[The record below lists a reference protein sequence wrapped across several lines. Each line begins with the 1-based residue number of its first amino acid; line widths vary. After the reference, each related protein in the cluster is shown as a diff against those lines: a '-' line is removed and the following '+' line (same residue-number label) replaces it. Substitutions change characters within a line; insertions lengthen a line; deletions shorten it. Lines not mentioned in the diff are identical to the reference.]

1 MKRRRIDDTDETLD
15 IPDFIEDKTISDSS
29 TSVDM
34 SIFKMSDDE
43 LYDDTGTSESN
54 LDDDDDFDELR
65 PKKKRKGN
73 TPMIVCLVLIVLL
86 LAGCI
91 GSLVYALKEHK
102 ALVKVKTEYLQVQ
115 ANEENYKRQ
124 IQEKDETINA
134 LTKQIEELKNANK
147 KGEGNLIYEVVD
159 GPLTFRTKASKSGD
173 ATTYKDESYAYNGE
187 KFNVIEVVPGE
198 DDSSYSWA
206 KVTDSVYFCIGSA
219 DDVWAKKVES

>member
-43 LYDDTGTSESN
+43 LYDDTGTSENN
-54 LDDDDDFDELR
+54 LDDDDDFEELR

-134 LTKQIEELKNANK
+134 LTMQIEELKNANK

-206 KVTDSVYFCIGSA
+206 KVTDSVYFCIGSE